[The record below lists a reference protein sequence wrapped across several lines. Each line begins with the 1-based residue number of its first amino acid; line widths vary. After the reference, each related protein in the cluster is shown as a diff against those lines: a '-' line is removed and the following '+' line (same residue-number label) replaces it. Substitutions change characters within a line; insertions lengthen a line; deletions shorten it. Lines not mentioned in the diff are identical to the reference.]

1 MTRTAKPQRRTVR
14 YWLLQLHLWTG
25 LILMLPLVMMGI
37 TGAVLVYA
45 HDLEHL
51 FGQGEPPAVTAG
63 EWRTPSEI
71 IEAAQAANAEPGR
84 IPIAVRWPM
93 EVGEPAAVRL
103 SRPGMATE
111 RPPSAAASRTRRR
124 RAALHRPARRV
135 GPCRP
140 RAPSPAACR
149 SSSIRYPCRSSG
161 RSRR

>member
-63 EWRTPSEI
+63 EWRAGEI
-71 IEAAQAANAEPGR
+71 IEAAKAANAEPGR

-111 RPPSAAASRTRRR
+111 RALRGGQPNAPQAGGAAQAGSARGAVPTR
-124 RAALHRPARRV
+124 
-135 GPCRP
+135 
-140 RAPSPAACR
+140 SPFAG
-149 SSSIRYPCRSSG
+149 SLQILSIRYPCRSSG